1 LFEEEKHCIEKYQ
14 SMSKNKIKIIIKQLH
29 NSKESYIKYLEENIK
44 NTKTNQINFIDK
56 SLFLS
61 PFNFKNSIK
70 IEASSNRSESQ
81 VNNYEKSA
89 HPKSFSNLDFTH
101 PKIKNDFSIPN
112 SVVPS
117 FRSRNEFSNRRQ
129 NTIFQLKD
137 SEIENLQII
146 KLHKSIS
153 RLQSIDKK
161 INITTR
167 FTRYDDE
174 KVLSLPK
181 ISFLCLNDT
190 NNNKKEKSSIFDKI
204 ESLRSVEKI
213 NYENFDMNEKIN
225 IPYSKIK
232 QLKNLKMN
240 TKINMKIIK
249 KNQINE
255 TSNHKFNLPSV
266 ANKDGNFKHLFVLK
280 ENKKVKKL

>member
-1 LFEEEKHCIEKYQ
+1 
-14 SMSKNKIKIIIKQLH
+14 MSKNKLKILIKQLI
-29 NSKESYIKYLEENIK
+29 NSKESYIKYLEENNKKIS
-44 NTKTNQINFIDK
+44 TNQQNFLDK

-161 INITTR
+161 MNITTK

-174 KVLSLPK
+174 KILSLPK
-181 ISFLCLNDT
+181 ISFLCLNDS
-190 NNNKKEKSSIFDKI
+190 NNKKEKSSIFDKI

-213 NYENFDMNEKIN
+213 NYDNFDLNEKIN

-232 QLKNLKMN
+232 ELKNLKMN
-240 TKINMKIIK
+240 VKTNMKVIK
-249 KNQINE
+249 KNHIND
-255 TSNHKFNLPSV
+255 SLNQKFNLPSI

-280 ENKKVKKL
+280 DKKKVKKL